1 MLLDIITKGSTDRSV
16 DIKIL
21 NEDGT
26 PNESVAFDTAG
37 LALWYR
43 RAGAAKTTL
52 TPVTLAALTT
62 AHTDEGFLH
71 IDDGVYRLDLPDAAF
86 ASGANHVTVGGALT
100 SSVVVGGRVKLID
113 ANLEDTV
120 RLGLTALPNV
130 ASGNAG
136 AVVTSGTGTSQLSV
150 SAGLVTLAASQPG
163 VTIPTVTTL
172 TNAPADSSGVTTL
185 LSRITN
191 LRALYLENLSNAS
204 SGVATQDDVATI
216 TAILDKLDTTVEL
229 DGAVYRFTT
238 NALENA
244 PTGSGSAPE
253 VIAEAVWDFLIASA
267 NEAGSFGEFVQNI
280 SGGGSAPT
288 ASEIV
293 AELFGDTTVE
303 DGLTFR
309 GIMRAILATTAG
321 VAGGGGTLTRTYSSP
336 SGANL
341 RVTATVPGNGNR
353 TIIVLSV

>member
-26 PNESVAFDTAG
+26 PNESVVFNTAG

-71 IDDGVYRLDLPDAAF
+71 IDDGVYRLDLPDAAYATG
-86 ASGANHVTVGGALT
+86 ASHVTVGGALT
-100 SSVVVGGRVKLID
+100 GSVVVGGRVKLID
-113 ANLEDTV
+113 ANFEDTV

-130 ASGNAG
+130 AQGNAG
-136 AVVTSGTGTSQLSV
+136 AVVTSGTGTAQLSV

-172 TNAPADSSGVTTL
+172 TNTPSDSSGVTTL
-185 LSRITN
+185 LSRLTN
-191 LRALYLENLSNAS
+191 LRATYLENLSVAS
-204 SGVATQDDVATI
+204 SGVASVDDINTI
-216 TAILDKLDTTVEL
+216 MAILDKLDSTVEL

-238 NALENA
+238 NALELA
-244 PTGSGSAPE
+244 PTGSGASAE
-253 VIAEAVWDFLIASA
+253 TIAEAVWDFLIASA
-267 NEAGSFGEFVQNI
+267 NEPGSFGELVQ
-280 SGGGSAPT
+280 SLSSGSAPSAET
-288 ASEIV
+288 IV
-293 AELFGDTTVE
+293 STLLGDTSVEDGKSLRGILQAILAVLCGVTGAPGVTRTFRNPGDTT
-303 DGLTFR
+303 
-309 GIMRAILATTAG
+309 
-321 VAGGGGTLTRTYSSP
+321 
-336 SGANL
+336 N
-341 RVTATVPGNGNR
+341 RVTATTPGDGSR
-353 TIIVLSV
+353 TAVTLNVS